1 MIVLD
6 KKGNYTMRFNTK
18 RMYWETIGSDGIAQ
32 VDIFS
37 EAGAPVAAFPVT
49 LP

>member
-1 MIVLD
+1 
-6 KKGNYTMRFNTK
+6 MRFNTK

-32 VDIFS
+32 VGIFS